1 MRELTDEQIHE
12 RLERSKA
19 IRRRE
24 DQVVAHWLERLTV
37 AQSAERLGVSAR
49 LVTYLR
55 RHLRLSCGY
64 AWRGGEERMGRVRDA
79 LVVVEV
85 RR

>member
-1 MRELTDEQIHE
+1 MRALTEEQVAE
-12 RLERSKA
+12 RLERAKV

-37 AQSAERLGVSAR
+37 AQSAERLQVSVR
-49 LVTYLR
+49 TVTYLR

-64 AWRGGEERMGRVRDA
+64 AWRGGEERMGRVVSMR
-79 LVVVEV
+79 VEV
-85 RR
+85 GR

>member
-1 MRELTDEQIHE
+1 MRELTEEQVAE
-12 RLERSKA
+12 RLERSKV

-37 AQSAERLGVSAR
+37 AQSAERLQVSVRTVA
-49 LVTYLR
+49 YLR

-64 AWRGGEERMGRVRDA
+64 AWRGGEERMGRVRD
-79 LVVVEV
+79 VRVEV
-85 RR
+85 R